1 MTVRRD
7 CACWQGRNWVLTV
20 HRRSLAAY
28 VLQGRGG
35 KVPMHQ
41 IGRNVESLGSYAMGA
56 GQRQLLNQEI
66 LALRVHAGL
75 VV

>member
-1 MTVRRD
+1 
-7 CACWQGRNWVLTV
+7 
-20 HRRSLAAY
+20 
-28 VLQGRGG
+28 
-35 KVPMHQ
+35 MHQ